1 MTSLCPQQA
10 DDVVGRLRHRN
21 AGGPKRL
28 FLAFRRAPV
37 AGDDCTRVTHPL
49 ALRRGAAGDESNG
62 LQSGAFAEHLRCAL
76 LIRAAD
82 LADDH
87 KVRGLRVVLEELDDV
102 LECQAEH
109 RVPADPNDGRLAHSS
124 RGERRADLI
133 CQRAAAR
140 HQTDVAGTRDSLR
153 DDADLGHAWR
163 DQARAVRAQ
172 QSRPRVSVQEVL
184 DLDHVLDRDAF
195 GDTDDQLDSVG
206 GRLHDG
212 VRRKRWRHEYAGRV
226 RARGADCLG
235 DRVEDRHADVRGPSL
250 ARARASDQ
258 VGADLAHLFGVK
270 CAFASGD
277 ALDDYARAGVQEDA
291 HLVMEGC
298 ASPPPLRGTSPWDGE
313 VTSTIS
319 LAASHAL
326 APGSMPF
333 CRRMARPSSSRVPL
347 KRTTSGSFICSRS
360 RAVTMPLATS
370 SPRVMPPKTL
380 IRTPLTRGFM
390 RMTASAF
397 STTSAFAPPP
407 MSQKLAARPP
417 ARCTR
422 SSVLM
427 HRPAPLPMMPMSP
440 SRET

>member
-1 MTSLCPQQA
+1 MTSLCPEQA

-37 AGDDCTRVTHPL
+37 AGDDRARVAHSL
-49 ALRRGAAGDESNG
+49 ALRRGAAGYESNG
-62 LQSGAFAEHLRCAL
+62 FQSGAFAEHLRCAL
-76 LIRAAD
+76 LIGAAD

-87 KVRGLRVVLEELDDV
+87 KVRGLRVVLEELDDI
-102 LECQAEH
+102 LEREAEH
-109 RVPADPNDGRLAHSS
+109 RVTADPNDGRLAHSG

-140 HQTDVAGTRDSLR
+140 HQPDV
-153 DDADLGHAWR
+153 
-163 DQARAVRAQ
+163 
-172 QSRPRVSVQEVL
+172 
-184 DLDHVLDRDAF
+184 
-195 GDTDDQLDSVG
+195 
-206 GRLHDG
+206 
-212 VRRKRWRHEYAGRV
+212 
-226 RARGADCLG
+226 
-235 DRVEDRHADVRGPSL
+235 

-258 VGADLAHLFGVK
+258 VGADLAHLLGVK

-291 HLVMEGC
+291 HLVMEGW

-313 VTSTIS
+313 VTSTIF

-390 RMTASAF
+390 RITASAF

-427 HRPAPLPMMPMSP
+427 QSPAPLPMMPMSP
-440 SRET
+440 SREA